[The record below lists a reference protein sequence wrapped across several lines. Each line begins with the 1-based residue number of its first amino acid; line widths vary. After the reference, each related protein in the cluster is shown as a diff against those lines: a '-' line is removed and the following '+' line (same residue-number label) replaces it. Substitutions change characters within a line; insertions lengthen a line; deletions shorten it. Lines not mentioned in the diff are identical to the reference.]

1 MEIAPP
7 VTKLRTKTQS
17 SKGVRVEGVED
28 ILVKMARCCMPV
40 PLDPIMGFV
49 TRGRGVSV
57 HRADCPN
64 AVLLAKENGRV
75 VGVSWD
81 PQVSG
86 SFAVEIQ
93 IEALDRPKL
102 LRDVTT
108 AVSDT
113 GINILNASSQVANGL
128 AMIRFTFE
136 IANPSQLAT
145 VINLARRVETVY
157 DAYRITPAGSR

>member
-1 MEIAPP
+1 
-7 VTKLRTKTQS
+7 
-17 SKGVRVEGVED
+17 
-28 ILVKMARCCMPV
+28 MPV

-64 AVLLAKENGRV
+64 AVQLSGQNGRV
-75 VGVSWD
+75 VNVSWD

-86 SFAVEIQ
+86 NFAVEIQ
-93 IEALDRPKL
+93 IEALDRSKL

-113 GINILNASSQVANGL
+113 GINILNATSQVANGL
-128 AMIRFTFE
+128 AIIRFTFE
-136 IANPSQLAT
+136 IASPSQLAT
-145 VINLARRVETVY
+145 ILNLARRVETVY
-157 DAYRITPAGSR
+157 DAYRVTPAASR